1 MAMMQTATKQVR
13 WTISDLDGFPDN
25 GNRYE
30 IIDGELFVTRSPH
43 WNHQEAAGAIVTELY
58 LWSEQNGLGQA
69 VMSPGIIFSES
80 DNVIPDVVWISNQR
94 LADLLDDSGHLTGAP
109 ELIVEVLSTTE
120 KDQNRDKKT
129 KLKLY
134 SVQGV
139 QEYWIVDY
147 QQQQIE
153 VYRRDR
159 AILERVLTLFA
170 TDELTSPLLPE
181 FRCLVGSLF

>member
-1 MAMMQTATKQVR
+1 MT
-13 WTISDLDGFPDN
+13 
-25 GNRYE
+25 
-30 IIDGELFVTRSPH
+30 
-43 WNHQEAAGAIVTELY
+43 
-58 LWSEQNGLGQA
+58 
-69 VMSPGIIFSES
+69 PGIIFSES
-80 DNVIPDVVWISNQR
+80 DYIIPDVVWISHQR
-94 LADLLDDSGHLTGAP
+94 LANLLNDAGHLTGAP
-109 ELIVEVLSTTE
+109 ELIVEVLSKGE
-120 KDQNRDKKT
+120 KDRSRDKKT

-134 SVQGV
+134 SAQGV

-170 TDELTSPLLPE
+170 TDKLTSPILPE

>member
-43 WNHQEAAGAIVTELY
+43 WNHQEAAGEIVTELY

-80 DNVIPDVVWISNQR
+80 DHVIPDVVWISNQR
-94 LADLLDDSGHLTGAP
+94 LADLLDDAGHLTGAP
-109 ELIVEVLSTTE
+109 ELIVEVLSQTE
-120 KDQNRDKKT
+120 KDKERDKKT